1 MGEGN
6 SIGKIYVELDLDPS
20 RYLKGQQQLYKSAT
34 STSLNIEQNFKN
46 LGIKSDAIFDLMRM
60 SAENSYNMIKNHAG
74 SSTAE
79 IARAHAAMNAK
90 IESANKEQFGTHESM
105 LSKFKANW
113 MAVTAA
119 VTAAIMIMRKAWNL
133 AEQAAEY
140 EEMKVG
146 LNALSMQYN
155 VTATSMI
162 QMTKAASGMQ
172 LSMKQAGEMSARA
185 LATGLNP
192 QQIVTFTEQ
201 AEKLTDTIGGK
212 MTDAFK
218 AMEEAAGSGRARGLQ
233 QYKIYVDLKEVVNE
247 YAAKHNMLAKDIDQT
262 TLVQIRANA
271 IMDAA
276 KGKIDQ
282 MGPSIDSTAD
292 KMNRMKAAF
301 EDAQLMV
308 GQIIPRIAAG
318 IAGVFYE
325 IGAAT
330 TWMVGKMAEEL
341 GRWVDTLDK
350 VTFGKIKFLG
360 DAKKWTA
367 EFAASELSQARISQ
381 QKANDSFSVM
391 IASTKDL
398 ATTQTT
404 QGKPA
409 MDAYT
414 GSVDKLGKKVK
425 EVEEDKLKLI
435 YAAIDEASKARKEK
449 EEASERMLDKFF
461 KDEEARKEREIKNA
475 RETSEELMRI
485 SRERLEAIKKDED
498 YHYQARTEQYQIFQ
512 DFMNKA
518 GGGELAGNLSFLAS
532 ASKGEDQYTQEIERA
547 NQHYV
552 DMLALNQG
560 YWDATTRNAEA
571 AAERDAQIKQS
582 TTNRTLTTTSSAF
595 GAMAGMAK
603 AYYAASGN
611 ESSKAYKL
619 YKTFSKAQIVVD
631 TAKAAIGAYQAMAG
645 IPYIGPV
652 LGVIAAAAAI
662 MYGKAQMDA
671 VDAAEPGGSGSIS
684 AGGGGASYSAGSSTM
699 PDTTTIPKEDQKK
712 EEKKPP
718 EVHVYF
724 YGDVLDHDKL
734 ARDLIPGINKAYA
747 DKVQ

>member
-1 MGEGN
+1 MSAGV
-6 SIGKIYVELDLDPS
+6 IYTELDLDFS
-20 RYLKGQQQLYKSAT
+20 KFEKNQHKLLQSAT
-34 STSLNIEQNFKN
+34 STSMSVEKNWQN
-46 LGIKSDAIFDLMRM
+46 LGAKSDNIFNAMRA

-90 IESANKEQFGTHESM
+90 IQAANQEQFGSHESM
-105 LSKFKANW
+105 LSKFKKNW
-113 MAVTAA
+113 LGA
-119 VTAAIMIMRKAWNL
+119 TAAITVAIMVMRKAWNL
-133 AEQAAEY
+133 AEEYAEY

-146 LNALSMQYN
+146 LNALSSQYN
-155 VTATSMI
+155 VTATAMI

-172 LSMKQAGEMSARA
+172 LSMQQAGEMSARA

-201 AEKLTDTIGGK
+201 AERLTDTVGGK
-212 MTDAFK
+212 MVDAFK

-271 IMDAA
+271 IMEAA

-292 KMNRMKAAF
+292 KMNRMKAGFA
-301 EDAQLMV
+301 DAQLMV

-318 IAGVFYE
+318 ITGVFHE

-330 TWMVGKMAEEL
+330 SWMVGAMAKGLMGWIE
-341 GRWVDTLDK
+341 TLDK

-360 DAKKWTA
+360 DAKKWAGELA
-367 EFAASELSQARISQ
+367 ESEFSQARISQ

-398 ATTQTT
+398 AVTQTT
-404 QGKPA
+404 IGKPA
-409 MDAYT
+409 LDSYT
-414 GSVDKLGKKVK
+414 DSVGKLGKKVK

-435 YAAIDEASKARKEK
+435 YASIDEATKARKEK

-461 KDEEARKEREIKNA
+461 KDEESRKEREIKNA

-518 GGGELAGNLSFLAS
+518 GGGELAGNLAFLAS

-552 DMLALNQG
+552 EMLAMNQG
-560 YWDATTRNAEA
+560 YWDATSRNAEA
-571 AAERDAQIKQS
+571 AAERDDQIRQA
-582 TTNRTLTTTSSAF
+582 TTMRTLQTTSSTF
-595 GAMAGMAK
+595 GAMANLAK

-611 ESSKAYKL
+611 ESTKAYKI
-619 YKTFSKAQIVVD
+619 YKTLSKAQIVVD

-662 MYGKAQMDA
+662 MYGKQQLDA
-671 VDAAEPGGSGSIS
+671 VDAAEPGAGSVGGSM
-684 AGGGGASYSAGSSTM
+684 GGGASMGSSASS
-699 PDTTTIPKEDQKK
+699 IPSSPEFKDEPKK
-712 EEKKPP
+712 EEAKKGP

-734 ARDLIPGINKAYA
+734 ARDLIPGINKALE